1 MATQNR
7 SASRLR
13 RQRGRPPLKKGE
25 AKRSSFNTRLRDR
38 VKERLEAEAA
48 NAGRSLSEEIEFRL
62 ERSFAEEDA
71 KIAEFGDKMTYRLM
85 KLLSLAKE
93 WVEED
98 AGKKMSKD
106 WETFFGVWQAWQRL
120 LIQLGPKP
128 PDGWVEGHTPPA
140 PLGLLASERN
150 EAAYKEALAKLKP
163 VPQLGNVVADQLIAQ
178 FRSLLKAKPA
188 RTLKGK
194 SR

>member
-1 MATQNR
+1 MANQKKKPR
-7 SASRLR
+7 M
-13 RQRGRPPLKKGE
+13 GRPPLPAE
-25 AKRSSFNTRLRDR
+25 KRKRPSMGFRPTAQVRR
-38 VKERLEAEAA
+38 KLEEAA
-48 NAGRSLSEEIEFRL
+48 AASDFSMTQEIERRL
-62 ERSFAEEDA
+62 ERSFAEDDA
-71 KIAEFGDKMTYRLM
+71 KLAEFGDKMTYRLM
-85 KLLSLAKE
+85 KLLALAKE

-128 PDGWVEGHTPPA
+128 PDGWVEGHTPPD
-140 PLGLLASERN
+140 PLGLLASEQD
-150 EAAYKEALAKLKP
+150 EAAYKEALAKWKP

-178 FRSLLKAKPA
+178 LRPLLKAKPA

>member
-93 WVEED
+93 WVEEGT
-98 AGKKMSKD
+98 GKKMRHIKVRSLSD
-106 WETFFGVWQAWQRL
+106 
-120 LIQLGPKP
+120 ID
-128 PDGWVEGHTPPA
+128 PDQFSGWV
-140 PLGLLASERN
+140 R
-150 EAAYKEALAKLKP
+150 EA
-163 VPQLGNVVADQLIAQ
+163 V
-178 FRSLLKAKPA
+178 
-188 RTLKGK
+188 TLNQG
-194 SR
+194 